1 MEEGRT
7 HYCEPEGGVGMGEK
21 MVISERSGRWR
32 RGARVIVN
40 CRERPPWACGC
51 CVVTPS
57 LLPKTLLCSFSF
69 YHFIKF
75 RILFETQ
82 HHIMAL
88 ALAWQLLIILQY

>member
-57 LLPKTLLCSFSF
+57 LTTAKDFTVQFFILSF
-69 YHFIKF
+69 YKISHTF
-75 RILFETQ
+75 
-82 HHIMAL
+82 
-88 ALAWQLLIILQY
+88 